1 MITII
6 NNLPPAAPGLNEK
19 VFVIVSLCVS
29 NLQLDDDSGGG
40 GGLEETEEDYDALNC
55 ETFGSAINGD
65 WEDIHETLVRMDR
78 STDIKDDHG
87 ESDLGK
93 CRRNGKKFGIN

>member
-1 MITII
+1 MKAKVPYIFVVINIIATI
-6 NNLPPAAPGLNEK
+6 
-19 VFVIVSLCVS
+19 VCFFFS
-29 NLQLDDDSGGG
+29 QLDDDSGG

-93 CRRNGKKFGIN
+93 KMIFFISIL